1 MANQEVPKDLMELA
15 MQAQW
20 FKNSRYKKGKG
31 KGAGGTG
38 LGFRDRPAL
47 GYDGDSSSKV
57 STAFVYVEIDI
68 SSKWQFQF
76 AKKIVRIILS
86 ILFCLFFQRDK
97 IIKP

>member
-1 MANQEVPKDLMELA
+1 MANQEVPRDLMELA

-47 GYDGDSSSKV
+47 GYEGDTSNSKV
-57 STAFVYVEIDI
+57 KQIG
-68 SSKWQFQF
+68 
-76 AKKIVRIILS
+76 IIL
-86 ILFCLFFQRDK
+86 LK
-97 IIKP
+97 IQSF

>member
-1 MANQEVPKDLMELA
+1 MANQEVPRDLMELA

-47 GYDGDSSSKV
+47 GYEGDTSNSKV
-57 STAFVYVEIDI
+57 KQIEF
-68 SSKWQFQF
+68 
-76 AKKIVRIILS
+76 ILS
-86 ILFCLFFQRDK
+86 KLQSFWKVPHIHTSKSAIPNSTDAKMAMANSQRYS
-97 IIKP
+97 